1 MQQTSKIFNQYPLDI
16 MVHLKVTLMSRE
28 KIKILIRREKRLMK
42 EFYTVGE
49 VSKIFNLPASTLRYY
64 DSIGLLSPWKT
75 GENGYRYYS
84 KAQFEIIS
92 MIGFMRSL
100 GTPIRRLTEILNSEN
115 TDGIRKELGRYVS
128 EIDDQIARLEK
139 LKTRAARFD
148 RDIEDVSRGADIRIV
163 RTPGFYTIEK
173 AFGDEDELDID
184 EIFATNSQASDWAF
198 SAGII
203 STITVE
209 NLHAGNFHTYDQY
222 GYLSEEPFPGESKY
236 LGHILPRL
244 CVCGN
249 LKVKTVEHSEAD
261 EVYAGMI
268 AYVHEHG
275 YEIAGPAIERNIL
288 DIYSGQAYKPT
299 IFFKVYIP
307 VK

>member
-1 MQQTSKIFNQYPLDI
+1 
-16 MVHLKVTLMSRE
+16 
-28 KIKILIRREKRLMK
+28 MK

-75 GENGYRYYS
+75 GDNGYRYYS

-100 GTPIRRLTEILNSEN
+100 GTPINRLAEILNSES
-115 TDGIRKELGRYVS
+115 TDGIRKELGRYAD
-128 EIDDQIARLEK
+128 EIDDQIAKLQK
-139 LKTRAARFD
+139 LKTRASRFD
-148 RDIEDVSRGADIRIV
+148 RDIKDVCKESDIGVV

-184 EIFATNSQASDWAF
+184 EIFAMNSQASDWAF
-198 SAGII
+198 SASII

-209 NLHAGNFHTYDQY
+209 NLLAGSFHSYDKY
-222 GYLSEEPFPGESKY
+222 GYLSEEPFPGDSKY
-236 LGHILPRL
+236 LGFIAPRL

-249 LKVKTVEHSEAD
+249 LRVKTVEHSEAD
-261 EVYAGMI
+261 KIYAGMI
-268 AYVHEHG
+268 SYAKEKG
-275 YEIAGPAIERNIL
+275 LKIAGPAIERNIL
-288 DIYSGQAYKPT
+288 DLYSGQAYKPT
-299 IFFKVYIP
+299 IFFKIYIP
-307 VK
+307 VE